1 MSFEISFDRR
11 RFLAGTAL
19 VAAASLALP
28 VRAQHAAIPS
38 VAFFGDRPIL
48 DPSGR
53 LPGWR
58 TPSGY
63 RGGAAIAALADEHL
77 RRRGLVL

>member
-28 VRAQHAAIPS
+28 VPAPHAAIPS

-48 DPSGR
+48 DPSGT
-53 LPGWR
+53 LPWWR
-58 TPSGY
+58 TPAGF
-63 RGGAAIAALADEHL
+63 RGGAAVAALSDEHL
-77 RRRGLVL
+77 RRQGFLL